1 LIAIDDWM
9 MRVAIDNFCD
19 DDDEEEEEEELY

>member
-9 MRVAIDNFCD
+9 MRVAIDNFCN
-19 DDDEEEEEEELY
+19 DDDEEEEEELY